1 MGIFSKIKSFF
12 TNSTQEKKFVM
23 PSYWTQE
30 ELNNYFKEGLNT
42 LYKFVISHSPNS
54 GMGDNFLL
62 IVQIYQSLILE
73 NEFNLKKVNSYDSQE
88 IRTIGLLYGLDLVYN
103 KEESLNYIQNS
114 NINKELV
121 KNTMSSNRL
130 ENALAKDSRYIAE
143 FIIAYTLN
151 KKETLQDMVN
161 NPLIDKF
168 FNRYLVDNG
177 IINMNDAI
185 GIIGSQMEEYAY
197 KINYSLNYLYIKTK
211 DINYLP
217 YNKTDF

>member
-177 IINMNDAI
+177 IINMNDDI

-197 KINYSLNYLYIKTK
+197 KINYSLNYLYLKTK

>member
-185 GIIGSQMEEYAY
+185 SIIGSQMEEYAY
-197 KINYSLNYLYIKTK
+197 KINYSLNYLYRKTK